1 MNSDDQNLTT
11 ILNHALDHATQNLT
25 FDKLLIQVGL
35 DPNNV
40 TLHAIFV
47 RLIEI
52 ASADLNFANMCAL
65 IGAGFYAATLLMRTM
80 VPLRVFGII
89 SALFFV
95 AYGALA
101 GAMSTFFMYL
111 LLLPLNSWRLF
122 QMRGLVKKA
131 RVAAQ
136 GDLSMDWLKPFM
148 NRRIYRRG
156 DVLFRKGQTANEMF
170 LTVTGKFLV
179 REIGVEL
186 PPGRLVGELG
196 FVTPNNRR
204 TQTVECIESGEVLTI
219 TYDRLLEIYF
229 DNPEFGYFF
238 LRLASDRLLQNIAR
252 LEGIIAAGAGMADAT
267 APVPPAE
274 LRAPSDGPSGDELEI
289 MRAME
294 TIDVAEPVK
303 DASTA
308 TAKVT
313 LPDVIVPPADASACR
328 CGETG
333 RTLCFMVR
341 GCRNYSAAVRR
352 SGGSRQRAGSHAPAY
367 FTDLRCPVFRKPR
380 QGAHRQPG
388 RLDDPGE
395 QRHGRRQHHQERAG
409 RRDGGERSGDAS
421 LVRRGDLRHRDG
433 FHSALCF
440 RRNAD

>member
-1 MNSDDQNLTT
+1 MNSNDQNLTT
-11 ILNHALDHATQNLT
+11 MLDHALDRATQNLT
-25 FDKLLIQVGL
+25 FAKLLIQIGL
-35 DPNNV
+35 DPTNV
-40 TLHAIFV
+40 TWHAIV
-47 RLIEI
+47 ARLIDVGV
-52 ASADLNFANMCAL
+52 AHLNFANACAL

-238 LRLASDRLLQNIAR
+238 LRLASDRLLQNISR
-252 LEGIIAAGAGMADAT
+252 LEGIIAAGAATADA
-267 APVPPAE
+267 AAVASAVQSE
-274 LRAPSDGPSGDELEI
+274 VG
-289 MRAME
+289 
-294 TIDVAEPVK
+294 AEPELTPAMAEIDAVEPTT
-303 DASTA
+303 DASPA
-308 TAKVT
+308 AAKVA
-313 LPDVIVPPADASACR
+313 LPDVIVPPADGRRAIA
-328 CGETG
+328 TKAG
-333 RTLCFMVR
+333 RTLCFMV
-341 GCRNYSAAVRR
+341 GSCRNYSIAVRR
-352 SGGSRQRAGSHAPAY
+352 SGGSGRRAGAHAAAH
-367 FTDLRCPVFRKPR
+367 FTDLRCAVFRKPR

-395 QRHGRRQHHQERAG
+395 QRDGSRQHDQERAG
-409 RRDGGERSGDAS
+409 RRDSGERGGDAG
-421 LVRRGDLRHRDG
+421 LVRRRDLRDRDG
-433 FHSALCF
+433 VHPALCF
-440 RRNAD
+440 GRNTA